1 MRRIL
6 QPIRFVTILL
16 SILVFLAAMAVVFLC
31 VRRRW
36 RRVWWSNQVLSYFC
50 ISGLFILGV
59 TVHPIFEAEAENV
72 QGGLYVGNHLSYL
85 DVLVICSVRPSCFV
99 TSVEVR
105 DTPGLGL
112 ICRMAGCLFV
122 ERRNK
127 LKLRDE
133 VVEISEGLKAGLNVA
148 IFPEA
153 TSTNGEQILRFRRP
167 LYIAAIEARTPVVP
181 FCLNYSHV
189 GLKPIDHSTRDQVFW
204 YGDMDFIPHLWALA
218 GSGGVKV
225 NLHFLKPLHP
235 QPDTEPGDLAARSQ
249 AQVEAVFRAISKP
262 PV

>member
-6 QPIRFVTILL
+6 QPFRFIFVVS
-16 SILVFLAAMAVVFLC
+16 SIGIFLTAMAVVFIC
-31 VRRRW
+31 VRNRW
-36 RRVWWSNQVLSYFC
+36 RRVWWSNQVLRYFC
-50 ISGLFILGV
+50 LWGLFVLGV
-59 TVHPIFEAEAENV
+59 KVSPIFEEGVEKV
-72 QGGLYVGNHLSYL
+72 HSGLYVGNHLSYL
-85 DVLVICSVRPSCFV
+85 DVLVICSVKPSCFV

-105 DTPGLGL
+105 ETLGLGL

-127 LKLRDE
+127 LRLLDE
-133 VVEISEGLKAGLNVA
+133 VAEISEGLKNGLSVA
-148 IFPEA
+148 VFPEA

-167 LYIAAIEARTPVVP
+167 LYIAAIKAAKPVVP

-189 GLKPIDHSTRDQVFW
+189 GPKPIDHDTRDQVFW
-204 YGDMDFIPHLWALA
+204 YGDMDFMPHLWALA

-225 NLHFLKPLHP
+225 TIHFLKPLNP
-235 QPDTEPGDLAARSQ
+235 KADTEPGDLAEQSQ
-249 AQVEAVFRAISKP
+249 AQVAAVFRAIKP

>member
-6 QPIRFVTILL
+6 QPFRFIAIVFM
-16 SILVFLAAMAVVFLC
+16 ILVFLAVMGVVFLC
-31 VRRRW
+31 LRDRW
-36 RRVWWSNQVLSYFC
+36 RRVWWSNQILSAFC
-50 ISGLFILGV
+50 ALGLFLLSVKVNPTFEDGV
-59 TVHPIFEAEAENV
+59 GKV
-72 QGGLYVGNHLSYL
+72 QSGLYVGNHLSYL

-133 VVEISEGLKAGLNVA
+133 VIEISEGLRAGLNVA

-167 LYIAAIEARTPVVP
+167 LYIAAIEACMPVVP

-189 GLKPIDHSTRDQVFW
+189 GLKPIDQDTRDKVFW

-225 NLHFLKPLHP
+225 DLHFLKPIYP
-235 QPDTEPGDLAARSQ
+235 RPDAEPGDLAQRSQ
-249 AQVEAVFRAISKP
+249 AQVEAVFHAIRP
-262 PV
+262 RP